1 MTVEQLELRLQQY
14 FPQCDLMVT
23 DLTGTE
29 DHYEVRIAAKE
40 FKNLSR
46 IRQHQLVMEAVQS
59 ELKTGEVH
67 ALSIR
72 SMVKE

>member
-1 MTVEQLELRLQQY
+1 MTLQQLEVRFQQY
-14 FPQCDLMVT
+14 FPGCDLVVT

-29 DHYEVRIAAKE
+29 DHWEVRIAAKE

-46 IRQHQLVMEAVQS
+46 IRQHQLVMEAVQA